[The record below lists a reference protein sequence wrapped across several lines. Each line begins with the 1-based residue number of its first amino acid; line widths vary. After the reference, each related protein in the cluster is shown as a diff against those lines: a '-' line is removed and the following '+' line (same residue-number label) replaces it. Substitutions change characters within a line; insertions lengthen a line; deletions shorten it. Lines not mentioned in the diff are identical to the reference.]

1 MVEEEK
7 GDEEWTDAEMHS
19 QKLEPE
25 AGRQPD
31 KRQKHRGRRVH
42 QVEERN
48 EERRRAKQR
57 IRVERGGRMN
67 GMVGVVLDPGPRTKN
82 QEPRTKKPG
91 GPKDPRAKDG
101 LVGWDHEPGSENR
114 EEEGRRM
121 GEMGRH
127 GGDGGWGR
135 VEEGDE
141 SEDWSHRR
149 ARDDAREARASA
161 SRPTAG
167 KREQS
172 RARQYSV
179 LYTEMQN
186 AQTAHH
192 GRWNTPLELAGAT
205 GAQPQSKVKSMP
217 GASQESRVKKSQE
230 LEARDQRAEA
240 RATGP
245 QPDVNRFASP
255 NQEKMAWSCLR
266 RRSMDSA
273 VLWQPSID

>member
-1 MVEEEK
+1 MEDGGELRRATRVRT
-7 GDEEWTDAEMHS
+7 GATD
-19 QKLEPE
+19 EPE
-25 AGRQPD
+25 TTPEKPEQVPAGQ
-31 KRQKHRGRRVH
+31 
-42 QVEERN
+42 
-48 EERRRAKQR
+48 RRAN
-57 IRVERGGRMN
+57 ES
-67 GMVGVVLDPGPRTKN
+67 N
-82 QEPRTKKPG
+82 QEP
-91 GPKDPRAKDG
+91 
-101 LVGWDHEPGSENR
+101 
-114 EEEGRRM
+114 GRYAAW
-121 GEMGRH
+121 E
-127 GGDGGWGR
+127 
-135 VEEGDE
+135 
-141 SEDWSHRR
+141 
-149 ARDDAREARASA
+149 
-161 SRPTAG
+161 
-167 KREQS
+167 
-172 RARQYSV
+172 YSV